1 MVAAS
6 VEQEGIERE
15 IIFEYWIGRKKITVV
30 GGAFNAWRDVT
41 DELTVPFR
49 NKVLEDRA
57 LGDIHL
63 SADLGQNGGTVISSS
78 SYAILKKIKLRN
90 SLYVKAIEVHP
101 VKQRLRLKITSA
113 EGTPTPKQVTAPI
126 DGLYFTL
133 GREYQQIRAGI
144 LLDEDFAGAPILGWI
159 SYFPVWWESVR
170 GFTERPHHRRK
181 GRRNYVYMAGR
192 VYDSPNI
199 PVYGWIAPPD
209 VKESIIYGYID
220 GTNMMAITAT
230 TLTNRS
236 DYTLHITTAGAR
248 FQIAPGESA
257 VIPGIQAYRSLLDR
271 FKMNDPYITGTR
283 MHNIFRIVDLR
294 LSTLLIE
301 KTQEEMSTTLRYYE
315 SIEKPIVITEL
326 PY

>member
-1 MVAAS
+1 MPPETV
-6 VEQEGIERE
+6 ERE
-15 IIFEYWIGRKKITVV
+15 AIFEYWIGRKKVTVV

-41 DELTVPFR
+41 DEIQIPFR
-49 NKVLEDRA
+49 NKILEDRVF
-57 LGDIHL
+57 GDIHL
-63 SADLGQNGGTVISSS
+63 SADLGQNGGTTVYAS

-90 SLYVKAIEVHP
+90 SLYVKAIEVNP
-101 VKQRLRLKITSA
+101 VKQRLRLKIRSE
-113 EGTPTPKQVTAPI
+113 EGTPVPKEVTAPV
-126 DGLYFTL
+126 DGIFFTI
-133 GREYQQIRAGI
+133 GREYKQIRAGI

-159 SYFPVWWESVR
+159 SYYPVSWERVR

-181 GRRNYVYMAGR
+181 GSRNYGYVAGR

-209 VKESIIYGYID
+209 VKESIIYGFID

-230 TLTNRS
+230 VLTNNS
-236 DYTLHITTAGAR
+236 EYNLYISTEGAR
-248 FQIAPGESA
+248 FQIPPGESA
-257 VIPGIQAYRSLLDR
+257 VIPGIKAYRSLLDR

-301 KTQEEMSTTLRYYE
+301 KTQEEMSSLLSYYA
-315 SIEKPIVITEL
+315 SVEKPVVITAL
-326 PY
+326 PF